1 MRITSGL
8 LGVMLAA
15 AGLVGQP
22 ADAAVATARSAAS
35 TAPAGFTMSVGF
47 AVPVGLAVPVARL
60 QQTGLTIT
68 VPATRSYGAAP
79 VGSTIGGPLG
89 PVTVNDSRGNLNP
102 NTWVVTVTSTAY
114 TTGAAGPSQTI
125 ANNRVSYWSGAA
137 TSSTGGGTLV
147 PGQPTSAQAVVLN
160 APRVAFSKTSGNG
173 NNRVTWN
180 PTVSIAIPTGIVG
193 GPYTGRITHSVA

>member
-22 ADAAVATARSAAS
+22 ADAAVATARSSAL
-35 TAPAGFTMSVGF
+35 TAPAGFTMSAGF
-47 AVPVGLAVPVARL
+47 AMSTARL
-60 QQTGLTIT
+60 QQTGLSIS
-68 VPATRSYGAAP
+68 VPATRSYGAAL

-89 PVTVNDSRGNLNP
+89 PVTVTDSRGNLNP
-102 NTWVVTVTSTAY
+102 NSWVVTVTSTAY
-114 TTGAAGPSQTI
+114 TTGAAGPTQTI
-125 ANNRVSYWSGAA
+125 ANSRVSYWSGAA
-137 TSSTGGGTLV
+137 TSTTGGGTIV

-180 PTVSIAIPTGIVG
+180 PTVSIAVPTGIVG
-193 GPYTGRITHSVA
+193 GPYSGQITHSVA